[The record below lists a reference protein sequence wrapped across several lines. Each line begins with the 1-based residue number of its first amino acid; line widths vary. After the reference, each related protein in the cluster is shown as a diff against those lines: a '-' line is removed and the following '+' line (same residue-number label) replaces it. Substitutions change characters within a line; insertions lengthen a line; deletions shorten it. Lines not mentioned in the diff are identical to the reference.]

1 MLFLRIAR
9 STVSALLQRRCSTR
23 SSRGFFFDGQ
33 APDPPTLVIPTLL
46 TWFFGGGT
54 PICNLHFLERGG
66 GGSEYVSYL
75 PLRYQKYMV
84 LRGGPSAQINVMQDL
99 EGRKLHLFA
108 PLPPFFWKISPLFG
122 GREGGLPGQGGAGWP
137 LKYPRSITI
146 QDIIQICRFYVC
158 VWFNLTFE
166 YIWAASKAT
175 MKGFRIRVHVS
186 NPPRKQNVHAR
197 KLRERSA
204 SRPSR
209 ENNGE
214 SS

>member
-1 MLFLRIAR
+1 METEILFLRIAR
-9 STVSALLQRRCSTR
+9 NTVSALLQRRCSTR

-75 PLRYQKYMV
+75 PLKYQKYMV

-108 PLPPFFWKISPLFG
+108 PLPPLLLEDLAPVRGERG
-122 GREGGLPGQGGAGWP
+122 GVARAGRGRLAFEIP
-137 LKYPRSITI
+137 AQHHNSRYYSNMSFL
-146 QDIIQICRFYVC
+146 CVC
-158 VWFNLTFE
+158 L
-166 YIWAASKAT
+166 I
-175 MKGFRIRVHVS
+175 
-186 NPPRKQNVHAR
+186 
-197 KLRERSA
+197 
-204 SRPSR
+204 
-209 ENNGE
+209 
-214 SS
+214 